1 MNALP
6 AFYLAA
12 VAFLAT
18 AALTP
23 LVRMAARRN
32 GHVAAPRMDRWHRAP
47 TVVLGGIAV
56 FGGTAAAL
64 LFVPRWSPPF
74 LAVVAGSAGAFTVG
88 LLDDLLTFRPAT
100 KLTLQVVLAS
110 AVLAAGVRLDWT
122 GSLTIDSLLT
132 VFWLIGLTNAVNMVD
147 NMDGA
152 CAGVGAIA
160 AGTLVVIAGG
170 AGPAAGV
177 AAALCGALVGFLIYN
192 FHPATIF
199 LGDSGSLFIGF
210 LLAGLS
216 ALVED
221 TASHPV
227 AAAAVPILV
236 LLVPIFDTT
245 LVTISRKLAGRPASR
260 GGTDHTAHRLV
271 ALGFTEERA
280 VSFLYA
286 IAFASGAAAILLR
299 RVGTGSGAV
308 LALLGVGLV
317 LLGVA
322 LLRIP
327 VYGGEDFSRLV
338 AGPWRRAM
346 AVLLLRHHVFEV
358 VLDVVL
364 VTASY
369 YAAYWVRFD
378 QAEFAFFFPTFLTSL
393 PIVIACKIVGLR
405 LTGAYGGM
413 WRYFGT
419 SEIVPVLN
427 GVGLGSAMTVLALAY
442 VYHFERVS
450 RSVLLIDGLL
460 LAALLIGSRL
470 AFRLLP
476 PPGDRTRGAIRKVV
490 AYGAGDAGEMLAREL
505 LNNPRYS
512 YALVAFVDDDPYKHG
527 RRIRGVPVVGG
538 VATIDRLL
546 ADGAQAVIL
555 TSNRLPATSIQAVR
569 ASCEAADVP
578 LLEFSCVLREVGPV
592 RGRKPTSASTPMR
605 STSTDG
611 ENPPAIGT
619 SAKVPTRP
627 PRQQA

>member
-1 MNALP
+1 VNALS

-23 LVRMAARRN
+23 LVRMAALRYGR
-32 GHVAAPRMDRWHRAP
+32 VAAPRTDRWHQAP

-56 FGGTAAAL
+56 FGGTCAAL
-64 LFVPRWSPPF
+64 VFVPRWSPLF
-74 LAVVAGSAGAFTVG
+74 LAVAVGSAGAFTVG

-122 GSLTIDSLLT
+122 GSLTIDSVLT
-132 VFWLIGLTNAVNMVD
+132 VFWLIGLTNAFNLVD

-160 AGTLVVIAGG
+160 AGMLVVIAGG
-170 AGPAAGV
+170 TGPAASIS
-177 AAALCGALVGFLIYN
+177 AALCGALVGFLIYN

-216 ALVED
+216 ALAGE
-221 TASHPV
+221 TTSLPAST
-227 AAAAVPILV
+227 AAVPILV

-271 ALGFTEERA
+271 ALGFTEKRA
-280 VSFLYA
+280 VLFLYA
-286 IAFASGAAAILLR
+286 MAFASGAGAVLLL
-299 RVGTGSGAV
+299 RVGTGSEAL
-308 LALLGVGLV
+308 LALLGVALL

-322 LLRIP
+322 LLRVP
-327 VYGGEDFSRLV
+327 VYGGEEFSRLL
-338 AGPWRRAM
+338 GGRWRGAI
-346 AVLLLRHHVFEV
+346 AALLLRHHVFEV
-358 VLDVVL
+358 VLDVAL

-378 QAEFAFFFPTFLTSL
+378 QAEFAFFFPTFLSSL
-393 PIVIACKIVGLR
+393 PVVIACKIVSLR
-405 LTGAYGGM
+405 LAGAYGGM

-427 GVGLGSAMTVLALAY
+427 GVGLGSVMAVLSLAY
-442 VYHFERVS
+442 LYRFERVS

-476 PPGDRTRGAIRKVV
+476 ASGDRTRRRVRKAI

-505 LNNPRYS
+505 LNNPRHSYS
-512 YALVAFVDDDPYKHG
+512 LVAFVDDDPYKHG

-538 VATIDRLL
+538 LAKIDSLL
-546 ADGAQAVIL
+546 DGDAEAVIL
-555 TSNRLPATSIQAVR
+555 TTKKLPAASIQTAR
-569 ASCEAADVP
+569 AACEAADVP
-578 LLEFSCVLREVGPV
+578 LLEFSCVLREVGNV
-592 RGRKPTSASTPMR
+592 RGRKLPSASTPPR
-605 STSTDG
+605 PESA
-611 ENPPAIGT
+611 ELNPPATGT
-619 SAKVPTRP
+619 
-627 PRQQA
+627 